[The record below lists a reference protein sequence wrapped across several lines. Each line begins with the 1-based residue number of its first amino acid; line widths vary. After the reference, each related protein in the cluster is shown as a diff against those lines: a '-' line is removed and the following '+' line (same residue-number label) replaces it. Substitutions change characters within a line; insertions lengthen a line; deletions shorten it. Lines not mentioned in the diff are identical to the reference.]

1 MDRVLVSDTLNV
13 TLFDSGES
21 ILISGTERQDVELV
35 IRELLKLG
43 ARLIRKPE
51 ALGSNWTASCRRAEA
66 SEDVEVETLG
76 TRILIRGRKFE
87 AVQAKVDE
95 YTESGCQLDG
105 EIERLD
111 GYFIAACDGTSME
124 PTWVQRSLW

>member
-51 ALGSNWTASCRRAEA
+51 GT
-66 SEDVEVETLG
+66 VEPIV
-76 TRILIRGRKFE
+76 
-87 AVQAKVDE
+87 V
-95 YTESGCQLDG
+95 
-105 EIERLD
+105 
-111 GYFIAACDGTSME
+111 
-124 PTWVQRSLW
+124 